1 MKKLGCVLLS
11 AGLLLCVA
19 SLQAA
24 AGTQEQAES
33 EGTAAEAPAIG
44 EPIKPPR
51 IPGRAQS
58 QAEWDAWQLVVQGA
72 TSAQKADLAKG
83 FLETYPT
90 SGLSANAHYFIAQN
104 YYETGDTENFILHAE
119 KSLEE
124 LPNSVTFLTQ
134 LGFFY
139 AERGESEKAME
150 RAEQA
155 LELLDNLPRPV
166 EVPVQD
172 FVVQSRLLR
181 ADAKYALGRSHLN
194 QIASDS
200 EDRSSDPH
208 LMKAMVNLKES
219 LRMDPKH
226 DYASFRLG
234 FAFRNM
240 NNAEGAMKAYAR
252 AAVLGGV
259 AAQPARTELEDILVE
274 GMREQGFR
282 TLLPDELQA
291 PIIVTFHMPDNP
303 RFDFDRFYDRLSSRG
318 YVIYPGKL
326 TVADSFRIGCIGRL
340 GAPEMRGALA
350 AIREAMEEFEA

>member
-1 MKKLGCVLLS
+1 MKKLVCMLLS
-11 AGLLLCVA
+11 VGLLLCVA

-24 AGTQEQAES
+24 AGTQEQAEP
-33 EGTAAEAPAIG
+33 EGTSTEAPAIG
-44 EPIKPPR
+44 EPVKPPR

-58 QAEWDAWQLVVQGA
+58 QAEWDAWQLVLQGVN
-72 TSAQKADLAKG
+72 SAQKADLAEG

-104 YYETGDTENFILHAE
+104 YYEIGDADNFIVHAE

-139 AERGESEKAME
+139 AERGESEKATE

-155 LELLDNLPRPV
+155 LELLDELPRPA

-172 FVVQSRLLR
+172 FVVQSRLLK

-200 EDRSSDPH
+200 ENRSSDPH

-259 AAQPARTELEDILVE
+259 AAQPARAELEDILGIIKRAAPDSSWAQKSVQQVVDE
-274 GMREQGFR
+274 EAV
-282 TLLPDELQA
+282 TLEKDLARQQQEIAQA
-291 PIIVTFHMPDNP
+291 
-303 RFDFDRFYDRLSSRG
+303 
-318 YVIYPGKL
+318 
-326 TVADSFRIGCIGRL
+326 VADLQQLEAEQQAEAEQQPAVQDMPLDVL
-340 GAPEMRGALA
+340 GPTATPAEQDPGQ
-350 AIREAMEEFEA
+350 

>member
-259 AAQPARTELEDILVE
+259 AAQPARTELEDILGIIKRAAPDSSWAQKSVQQIVDEEAVTLENDLARQQQEIAQAVE
-274 GMREQGFR
+274 N
-282 TLLPDELQA
+282 LQQ
-291 PIIVTFHMPDNP
+291 
-303 RFDFDRFYDRLSSRG
+303 
-318 YVIYPGKL
+318 
-326 TVADSFRIGCIGRL
+326 
-340 GAPEMRGALA
+340 
-350 AIREAMEEFEA
+350 REAEQQAESEQQPAVQELPLDVLGPASTPAGQDPGQ